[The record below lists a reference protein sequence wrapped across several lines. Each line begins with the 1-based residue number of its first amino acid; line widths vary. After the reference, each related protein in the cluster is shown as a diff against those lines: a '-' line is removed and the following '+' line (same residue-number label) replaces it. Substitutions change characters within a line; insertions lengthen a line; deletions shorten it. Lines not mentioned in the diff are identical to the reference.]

1 MTITTKGGAVYTLAY
16 RDFDGAGTRL
26 GISRKGGPDD
36 PEDTNKPMLPDTW
49 YRVAIMTPLPPEIA
63 SRVQMVLDPVE
74 GDADPIVRF
83 STPVM
88 SVVGVL

>member
-26 GISRKGGPDD
+26 GIRRQGGPDD
-36 PEDTNKPMLPDTW
+36 PEDTNKPMLADTW
-49 YRVAIMTPLPPEIA
+49 YRVAIMSPLPPEIA
-63 SRVQMVLDPVE
+63 TRVQMVLDPVVDDVE
-74 GDADPIVRF
+74 PVVRY